1 MNLLMQQGFK
11 IGLRYSQYDCIC
23 QTMPL
28 RSFIIRF
35 SLLLATLASGLAALQ
50 AQTAPTI
57 SDVANRSTLEGTA
70 TSSIAITIGDAE
82 TPAASLMLSGSSSNT
97 MLVPNANLVF
107 GGSGASRTLVVM
119 PAAGLSGTATI
130 TLTVTDGDFMTT
142 SDTFLLTVNALYT
155 LPAEAVPDLV
165 MDADSNGITINY
177 QMGNAAWSPAVTRT
191 NSTLFRT
198 VGTASTDDLRMQG
211 SGQNRTLRIRPA
223 PGLYGESN
231 VSITITGDAGGP
243 TTTIFKVTV
252 NPRVVADNVL
262 APPGRTS
269 TFHLTRNDTLPAP
282 ATSVV
287 MQNYTQGSNG
297 SVTAGPIP
305 GTLRYTPNGGFTG
318 ADQFTYTMLY
328 NTGAFIGTVHVT
340 VGDWISVD
348 LVHTD
353 LRLDFDSGAWNHEIR
368 TDIPFG
374 TPNAGGA
381 SNPTNLDFDE
391 ALLRVNAA
399 SVITLSISLDPV
411 AYSFLGKAPGEQL
424 WVLPQAQKAGVLWP
438 GFNTEGIAS
447 STLATYTPTGDARVT
462 ANATWVRLE
471 LVAARMPTGAV
482 FSLYQSGAG
491 GVPVVWWDTKDGI
504 NVASDSAE
512 GGNVSDVMWINTGT
526 HAHMNWTFTHAG
538 RYELDVR
545 SRAFVHDGG
554 NLAEVFSGINT
565 LHVLVNDSTTGPLV
579 ESAPTALS
587 DALTLTED
595 TGAASVSVLANDRR
609 EPDLLEMLAVTAVT
623 NGLGGSVS
631 ILPDGAS
638 VSYTPLPNFSGSDAF
653 TYTLTDEHG
662 GSAIASVNVT
672 VSPVDDLATW
682 RQMHF
687 GSSSGTGNAAPD
699 ADPDFDGLSNTA
711 EWAFG
716 MPPVQGGQSAIAMT
730 GDVLVSRGLPRL
742 GGAGDAIFI
751 RRRFPASEG
760 LTYSVE
766 FSADLMLWEVA
777 SATPVIVAWDDD
789 YEACSVPFP
798 LLVGEQQPRFFRV
811 RIQTTP

>member
-1 MNLLMQQGFK
+1 MPPRGF
-11 IGLRYSQYDCIC
+11 IPSL
-23 QTMPL
+23 
-28 RSFIIRF
+28 
-35 SLLLATLASGLAALQ
+35 SLLLAFFASGLSALQ

-82 TPAASLMLSGSSSNT
+82 TAAASLVLTGSSSNT
-97 MLVPNANLVF
+97 TLVPNANLVF
-107 GGSGASRTLVVM
+107 GGSGTSRTLIVT
-119 PAAGLSGTATI
+119 PAAGQSGTATI
-130 TLTVTDGDFMTT
+130 TLTVTDGDLMTA
-142 SDTFLLTVNALYT
+142 SDSFVLTVNPLYT
-155 LPAEAVPDLV
+155 LPAEPIPDLV
-165 MDADSNGITINY
+165 MDADSSGITINY
-177 QMGNAAWSPAVTRT
+177 QMGNAAWTPAVTRT
-191 NSTLFRT
+191 NTTLFRS

-243 TTTIFKVTV
+243 TTTTFKVTV

-269 TFHLTRNDTLPAP
+269 TYNLTRNDTLPAP
-282 ATSVV
+282 STSVT
-287 MQNYTQGSNG
+287 MQTFTQGANG
-297 SVTAGPIP
+297 SVVAGPLP
-305 GTLRYTPNGGFTG
+305 GTLRYTPNTGFTG

-328 NTGAFIGTVHVT
+328 HTGAFTGTVHVT

-353 LRLDFDSGAWNHEIR
+353 LRLDFENGAWNHEVS

-374 TPNAGGA
+374 SPNVGGA

-399 SVITLSISLDPV
+399 SVITLSASLDPV

-447 STLATYTPTGDARVT
+447 GTLAAYTPSGDSRVT

-471 LVAARMPTGAV
+471 LVAARMPSGAV
-482 FSLYQSGAG
+482 FSLYQSGTG
-491 GVPVVWWDTKDGI
+491 GAPLVWWDTKDGI
-504 NVASDSAE
+504 NAPNEATE
-512 GGNVSDVMWINTGT
+512 GGNVTDTMWINTNT

-545 SRAFVHDGG
+545 SRAFISDGG
-554 NLAEVFSGINT
+554 NLVEVISGINT
-565 LHVLVNDSTTGPLV
+565 LHLLVIDSSTGPLV
-579 ESAPTALS
+579 ESAPTAAS
-587 DALTLTED
+587 DSLTLTED
-595 TGAASVSVLANDRR
+595 SGAASVNVLANDRS

-631 ILPDGAS
+631 IDPGAAS
-638 VSYTPLPNFSGSDAF
+638 VSYMPLPNFSGSDSF

-662 GSAIASVNVT
+662 GSATATVNVT
-672 VSPVDDLATW
+672 VNPVDDLAVW
-682 RQMHF
+682 RQGFF
-687 GSSSGTGNAAPD
+687 GSPSGTGNAAPN
-699 ADPDFDGLSNTA
+699 ADPDFDGLSNVL

-716 MPPVQGGQSAIAMT
+716 LSPVQGSLSSIGVSGPT
-730 GDVLVSRGLPRL
+730 LLSRGTPQL
-742 GGAGDAIFI
+742 GAGLQAIFI
-751 RRRFPASEG
+751 RRRFAATEG
-760 LTYSVE
+760 LTYAVQ
-766 FSADLMLWEVA
+766 FSPNLSTWETS
-777 SATPVIVAWDDD
+777 SATPVVLAQDND
-789 YEACSVPFP
+789 YEACALPFP
-798 LLVGEQQPRFFRV
+798 PFVAGQPPRFFRV
-811 RIQTTP
+811 QVTTSP